1 MSSTDN
7 EIDPETPVRTGG
19 GDDGRSSLIDGDRR
33 FKDDIAF
40 DALGTI
46 DEAQVFLGVCRS
58 LVPDDLT
65 DSGQL
70 RSDLEW
76 VQRRLLVAGGVMA
89 AGAGAEI
96 LSQIPTITEEDIA
109 LLEKIFNG
117 WRQRVR
123 IEPRFFVGGDSRLG
137 AEFDR
142 ARTVV
147 RRAER
152 AVVRV
157 VHERGGREH
166 ALVSRFLNMLS
177 DWGFVLARWADAQL
191 ASPEQ

>member
-7 EIDPETPVRTGG
+7 DFEAETPVRTGG

-46 DEAQVFLGVCRS
+46 DEAQVSLGVCRS
-58 LVPDDLT
+58 LVAGT
-65 DSGQL
+65 HEEAVQL
-70 RSDLEW
+70 RTDLEW

-96 LSQIPTITEEDIA
+96 LSQIPTITDEDLTA
-109 LLEKIFNG
+109 LEKIFAG
-117 WRQRVR
+117 WRKRVR

-157 VHERGGREH
+157 VHERGGREQ

-177 DWGFVLARWADAQL
+177 DWGFVLARWADAQQN
-191 ASPEQ
+191 SGE

>member
-7 EIDPETPVRTGG
+7 DFEAETPVRTGG

-46 DEAQVFLGVCRS
+46 DEAQVSLGVCRS
-58 LVPDDLT
+58 LVAGT
-65 DSGQL
+65 REEAVQL
-70 RSDLEW
+70 RTDLEW

-109 LLEKIFNG
+109 ALEHIFAR
-117 WRQRVR
+117 WRKRVR

-157 VHERGGREH
+157 VHERGGREQ

-177 DWGFVLARWADAQL
+177 DWGFVLARWADAQQR
-191 ASPEQ
+191 SEE

>member
-7 EIDPETPVRTGG
+7 DFEAETPVRTGG

-46 DEAQVFLGVCRS
+46 DEAQVSLGVCRS
-58 LVPDDLT
+58 LVAGT
-65 DSGQL
+65 REEAVQL
-70 RSDLEW
+70 RTDLEW

-109 LLEKIFNG
+109 ALEHIFAR
-117 WRQRVR
+117 WRKRVR

-157 VHERGGREH
+157 VHERGGREQ

-177 DWGFVLARWADAQL
+177 DWGFVLARWADAQQN
-191 ASPEQ
+191 SGE